1 MPTFVLHARRSSHVL
16 VRVLAEFH
24 KRAIE
29 IDRMAAEPGKNRKEL
44 RISITVTANPEAAR
58 RMEANL
64 LKIVEVVRVEVLAK
78 G

>member
-1 MPTFVLHARRSSHVL
+1 MPTFVLHARRTPHVL

-29 IDRMAAEPGKNRKEL
+29 IDRMTAEPGRNRKEL
-44 RISITVTANPEAAR
+44 RISITIATSPEAAR

-64 LKIVEVVRVEVLAK
+64 LKIVEVMRVEMRE
-78 G
+78 

>member
-1 MPTFVLHARRSSHVL
+1 MPTFVLHARRTPHVL

-29 IDRMAAEPGKNRKEL
+29 IDRLTAELGKNRKVL
-44 RISITVTANPEAAR
+44 RISIVVGASLEVAW

-64 LKIVEVVRVEVLAK
+64 QKTVEVARLEVRE
-78 G
+78 